1 MTPIGTYP
9 LSPRLPAVGGNEMVG
24 MVTEIGS
31 NVISLKRGDHVIS
44 AQPGLG
50 IYDDAMSW

>member
-1 MTPIGTYP
+1 MITGSYP
-9 LSPRLPAVGGNEMVG
+9 LLPQLPAVGGNEMVG

-31 NVISLKRGDHVIS
+31 TVTSVKPGDHVIA

-50 IYDDAMSW
+50 ISMTIFLMS